1 MRHDPAKTDN
11 PLVRKLVAGDSAL
24 CLAVR
29 VMRLP
34 HIAHMAKAAGFD
46 ALYVDMEHSM
56 VGIETTSNLCIAAWD
71 IGVAPL
77 VRVPSH
83 DAHTVSRVLD
93 GGAAGIIV
101 PHIETAAEAAAVV
114 NAALFP
120 PLGKRS
126 VAGSGVVMGYT
137 AYPPEE
143 ICHRLNQ
150 RTLIV
155 AMLESEGGI
164 ANADA
169 IAAVPGIDM
178 LLIGTNDLCAELGVH
193 GQHEHPKIRAAY
205 ETVAKACKKH
215 RLPLGIGGIKTG
227 PLLPELYDLGAR
239 FLLARTDEALL
250 LAAAK
255 DETKALRQHFAAGGQ
270 R

>member
-11 PLVRKLVAGDSAL
+11 PLVRKLIAGDSAL

-56 VGIETTSNLCIAAWD
+56 VGIEAASSLCIAAWD
-71 IGVAPL
+71 IGVVPL

-83 DAHTVSRVLD
+83 DAHAISRVLD
-93 GGAAGIIV
+93 GGAAGVIV

-114 NAALFP
+114 NAALFT

-126 VAGSGVVMGYT
+126 VAGSGVVMGYN
-137 AYPPEE
+137 AYPAEE
-143 ICHRLNQ
+143 ICQRLNE

-155 AMLESEGGI
+155 AMLESEDGI

-178 LLIGTNDLCAELGVH
+178 LLVGTNDLCAELGVH
-193 GQHEHPKIRAAY
+193 GQHDHPKIRAAY

-227 PLLPELYDLGAR
+227 PMLPELYDLGAR

-255 DETKALRQHFAAGGQ
+255 DETKVLRQHFAAGGQ

>member
-1 MRHDPAKTDN
+1 MRHDPYKTDN
-11 PLVRKLVAGDSAL
+11 PLVRKLMAGESAL
-24 CLAVR
+24 CLAIR

-56 VGIETTSNLCIAAWD
+56 VGIETTSSLCIAAWD
-71 IGVAPL
+71 IGVVPL

-83 DAHTVSRVLD
+83 DAHYISRVLD

-101 PHIETAAEAAAVV
+101 PHIETAAEAEAVV
-114 NAALFP
+114 HAALFT

-126 VAGSGVVMGYT
+126 VAGSGVVMGYET
-137 AYPPEE
+137 YPAEE
-143 ICHRLNQ
+143 ICQRLNQ

-155 AMLESEGGI
+155 AMVESEDGI
-164 ANADA
+164 ANAEA

-178 LLIGTNDLCAELGVH
+178 LLIGTNDLCAEYGVH
-193 GQHEHPKIRAAY
+193 GQHDHPKIKAAY
-205 ETVAKACKKH
+205 KTVAKACKKYN
-215 RLPLGIGGIKTG
+215 LPLGIGGIKTG
-227 PLLPELYDLGAR
+227 PMLPELYDLGAR

-255 DETKALRQHFAAGGQ
+255 DESKALRQYFTTAKN
-270 R
+270 

>member
-1 MRHDPAKTDN
+1 MRHDSAKTDN
-11 PLVRKLVAGDSAL
+11 PLVRKLAAGESAL

-29 VMRLP
+29 LMRLP

-56 VGIETTSNLCIAAWD
+56 VGIEDASNICIAAWD

-83 DAHTVSRVLD
+83 DAHYISRVLD
-93 GGAAGIIV
+93 GGASGVIV
-101 PHIETAAEAAAVV
+101 PHIETAAEAEAVV

-120 PLGKRS
+120 SLGKRS
-126 VAGSGVVMGYT
+126 VAGSGVVMGYN
-137 AYPPEE
+137 AHPPEE
-143 ICHRLNQ
+143 ICRRLNE

-155 AMLESEGGI
+155 AMLESEDGI
-164 ANADA
+164 INAEK

-193 GQHEHPKIRAAY
+193 GQHEHPKVKAAY
-205 ETVAKACKKH
+205 AEVAKASRKH
-215 RLPLGIGGIKTG
+215 NLPLGIGGIKTG
-227 PLLPELYDLGAR
+227 PMLPELYDLGAR

-250 LAAAK
+250 LAAVK
-255 DETKALRQHFAAGGQ
+255 DESKVLRQHFITGGKH
-270 R
+270 

>member
-11 PLVRKLVAGDSAL
+11 PLVRKLASGDSAF
-24 CLAVR
+24 CLAIR
-29 VMRLP
+29 LMRLP

-56 VGIETTSNLCIAAWD
+56 VGIEDASNICIAAWD

-83 DAHTVSRVLD
+83 DAHYISRVLD
-93 GGAAGIIV
+93 GGASGVIV
-101 PHIETAAEAAAVV
+101 PHIETAAEAEAVV

-120 PLGKRS
+120 SLGKRS
-126 VAGSGVVMGYT
+126 VAGSGVVMGYNT
-137 AYPPEE
+137 YAPED
-143 ICHRLNQ
+143 ICRRLNE

-155 AMLESEGGI
+155 AMLESEDGI
-164 ANADA
+164 INADK
-169 IAAVPGIDM
+169 IAAVQGIDM

-193 GQHEHPKIRAAY
+193 GQHEHPKVKAAY
-205 ETVAKACKKH
+205 AEVAKACKKH
-215 RLPLGIGGIKTG
+215 NLPLGIGGIKTG
-227 PLLPELYDLGAR
+227 PMLPELYDMGAR

-255 DETKALRQHFAAGGQ
+255 DESKALRQHFVAG
-270 R
+270 RP

>member
-1 MRHDPAKTDN
+1 MRHDPTKTDN
-11 PLVRKLVAGDSAL
+11 PLVRKLAKGDSAL

-34 HIAHMAKAAGFD
+34 HVAHMAKAAGFD

-56 VGIETTSNLCIAAWD
+56 IGIEDASNICIAAWD

-83 DAHTVSRVLD
+83 DAHYISRVLD
-93 GGAAGIIV
+93 GGASGVIV
-101 PHIETAAEAAAVV
+101 PHIDNAEEAQAVV
-114 NAALFP
+114 KAALFP
-120 PLGKRS
+120 SLGKRS
-126 VAGSGVVMGYT
+126 VAGSGVVMGYNT
-137 AYPPEE
+137 SPPEE
-143 ICHRLNQ
+143 ICQRLNE

-155 AMLESEGGI
+155 AMLESKDGI
-164 ANADA
+164 ANAEE

-193 GQHEHPKIRAAY
+193 GQHEHPKVKAAY
-205 ETVAKACKKH
+205 AEAAKACRKH
-215 RLPLGIGGIKTG
+215 NLPLGIGGIKTG
-227 PLLPELYDLGAR
+227 PMLPELYDMGAR
-239 FLLARTDEALL
+239 FLLGRTDEAML

-255 DETKALRQHFAAGGQ
+255 DETKVLRQHFVAGK

>member
-11 PLVRKLVAGDSAL
+11 PLVRKLATGDSAL

-56 VGIETTSNLCIAAWD
+56 VAVETTSSLCIAAWN

-83 DAHTVSRVLD
+83 DAHYISRVLD

-101 PHIETAAEAAAVV
+101 PHIETEAEAEAVV
-114 NAALFP
+114 RAALFA

-126 VAGSGVVMGYT
+126 VAGSGVAMGYDN
-137 AYPPEE
+137 YPAVQ
-143 ICHRLNQ
+143 ICQRLNE

-155 AMLESEGGI
+155 AMLESEDGI
-164 ANADA
+164 ANAEA

-178 LLIGTNDLCAELGVH
+178 LLIGTNDLCAELGMH
-193 GQHEHPKIRAAY
+193 GQYDNPKIRAAY
-205 ETVAKACKKH
+205 ETVAAACKKH
-215 RLPLGIGGIKTG
+215 ALPLGIGGIKGG
-227 PLLPELYDLGAR
+227 PLLPALHALGAR
-239 FLLARTDEALL
+239 FMLASTDEALL

-255 DETKALRQHFAAGGQ
+255 EEAKVLRQTFSAGRSG
-270 R
+270 

>member
-11 PLVRKLVAGDSAL
+11 PLVRKLASGESAL
-24 CLAVR
+24 CIAVR
-29 VMRLP
+29 LMRLP

-56 VGIETTSNLCIAAWD
+56 VGIEDAAGLCVAAWD
-71 IGVAPL
+71 IGVSPL

-83 DAHTVSRVLD
+83 DGHYISRVLD
-93 GGAAGIIV
+93 GGAAGVIV
-101 PHIETAAEAAAVV
+101 PHIETAEEAEAVV
-114 NAALFP
+114 RAALFP

-126 VAGSGVVMGYT
+126 VAGSGVVMGYGT
-137 AYPPEE
+137 YSGEE
-143 ICHRLNQ
+143 ICERLNQ

-155 AMLESEGGI
+155 AMLESEDGI
-164 ANADA
+164 ANAEK

-178 LLIGTNDLCAELGVH
+178 LLIGTNDLCAEYGIH
-193 GQHEHPKIRAAY
+193 GQYDHPKVKAAY
-205 ETVAKACKKH
+205 AAVAKACQKH
-215 RLPLGIGGIKTG
+215 KLPLGIGGIKTG
-227 PLLPELYDLGAR
+227 PMLPELYDMGAR

-255 DETKALRQHFAAGGQ
+255 DESKVLRQAFKSGKA
-270 R
+270 